1 MLPKDTRARAKD
13 KRANWK
19 PHPELMALK
28 PGISGNTINGV
39 GEENVRRPSP
49 VYWQDPDTIHHGKMQ
64 QWFGQQDM
72 IAEIGKISKA
82 RDDVMAKPLVETA
95 DFRNEKPANEWFQG
109 IERVAID
116 AGADMIGVARFDPS
130 WVYDTKKIPEFKNI
144 IMLVVEQNYERMC
157 HAPEQTAG
165 AEVLSQ
171 YCRSLIAARSLTN
184 WIRNQGWDAE
194 PHGSPTPATFTMI
207 PPAIAAGLG
216 ELGKHGSMINRKYGA
231 NFRLAAVLTDLP
243 LPPSKPDVFGGDAF
257 CQSCRV
263 CEDACPPQAIAAE
276 KQLVRGATRW
286 SVDFDKCQPFFNEHI
301 GCSIC
306 TTLCPWSLP
315 GISEK
320 LIVKMAARMAPDTS
334 GI

>member
-130 WVYDTKKIPEFKNI
+130 WVYDTKK
-144 IMLVVEQNYERMC
+144 
-157 HAPEQTAG
+157 
-165 AEVLSQ
+165 
-171 YCRSLIAARSLTN
+171 
-184 WIRNQGWDAE
+184 
-194 PHGSPTPATFTMI
+194 ATFVQ
-207 PPAIAAGLG
+207 
-216 ELGKHGSMINRKYGA
+216 EYHH
-231 NFRLAAVLTDLP
+231 
-243 LPPSKPDVFGGDAF
+243 
-257 CQSCRV
+257 
-263 CEDACPPQAIAAE
+263 AC
-276 KQLVRGATRW
+276 G
-286 SVDFDKCQPFFNEHI
+286 
-301 GCSIC
+301 
-306 TTLCPWSLP
+306 
-315 GISEK
+315 
-320 LIVKMAARMAPDTS
+320 
-334 GI
+334 

>member
-1 MLPKDTRARAKD
+1 
-13 KRANWK
+13 
-19 PHPELMALK
+19 MALK
-28 PGISGNTINGV
+28 PDISGNTINGV
-39 GEENVRRPSP
+39 GEENYRRPSP

-64 QWFGQQDM
+64 QWFGEQDM
-72 IAEIGKISKA
+72 IAEIGEISKA
-82 RDDVMAKPLVETA
+82 RNDVMAKPLVQSA
-95 DFRNEKPANEWFQG
+95 DEQKQNSVSDWRIH
-109 IERVAID
+109 IEQIAIE

-130 WVYDTKKIPEFKNI
+130 WVYDTKKIPAFKNI

-157 HAPEQTAG
+157 HAPQQTAG

-184 WIRNQGWDAE
+184 WIRQQGWDAE
-194 PHGSPTPATFTMI
+194 PHSSPTPATFTMI
-207 PPAIAAGLG
+207 PAAIAAGIG

-243 LPPSKPDVFGGDAF
+243 LKPSKPDVFGADAF

-263 CEDACPPQAIAAE
+263 CEEACPPQAIAAD

-315 GISEK
+315 GVAENLTI
-320 LIVKMAARMAPDTS
+320 KMAARLGPDAS
-334 GI
+334 KK